1 MAEIVIDG
9 NARTVP
15 DGGAILDACEDL
27 GVPFGCQAGEC
38 ATCLVTVREGAEH
51 LAPKNYTEQLMGLRD
66 HERLACQTKILG
78 GRVVLDY

>member
-1 MAEIVIDG
+1 MALIVIDG
-9 NARTVP
+9 MEREVP
-15 DGGAILDACEDL
+15 DGAAILDACEEL

-38 ATCLVTVREGAEH
+38 ATCLVTVREGGEH

-66 HERLACQTKILG
+66 KERLACQTKILR

>member
-1 MAEIVIDG
+1 MAVIVIDG
-9 NARTVP
+9 EEREVV

-51 LAPKNYTEQLMGLRD
+51 LAPKNYAEQILGIRLN
-66 HERLACQTKILG
+66 ERLACQTKILG